1 MEEEMVKRKM
11 QQIAKKVEDELPNG
25 FGFIVLAFKFNE
37 QGQMMYVSNANR
49 IDVINS
55 MKEFIEK
62 TEKSYGN
69 DTGKY

>member
-1 MEEEMVKRKM
+1 MEEEIVKSKM

-49 IDVINS
+49 ADVINS